1 VVFVLR
7 LAAPTIKHLR
17 RGQVFDR
24 FITTSVTVIVDQL
37 QNLVFKKNPVYS
49 RFAEEFY
56 SSISDASV
64 RSGLGLGMVGFTL
77 CMCYHIFFQLLRVQF
92 IDPGPLS
99 LSKHFLCF
107 TLT

>member
-37 QNLVFKKNPVYS
+37 QNLVFKKTRYIAGLLKN
-49 RFAEEFY
+49 
-56 SSISDASV
+56 SI
-64 RSGLGLGMVGFTL
+64 L
-77 CMCYHIFFQLLRVQF
+77 Q
-92 IDPGPLS
+92 
-99 LSKHFLCF
+99 
-107 TLT
+107 